1 MDTVNPQAVD
11 ALTITNVKSVG
22 EAASFAMSSLFQ
34 HQTNVARRVDS
45 LSEAHL
51 GKVLNT
57 FSSIDPIE
65 AVSDSK
71 LFKAESDSAIM
82 SLLAQLST
90 GSMGAKIAQS
100 TPGDVAVEINKI
112 GASVASLQG
121 MIGGLVG
128 MLQVTMK
135 GAMTTPPNTA
145 I

>member
-82 SLLAQLST
+82 SLLAQLSA